1 MIPIKPTSVKYP
13 PELRQRMQNNA
24 AHLGYTFGHY
34 VRECARAIDLMVES
48 ELIQWPPM
56 VVTLKLAH
64 GRQKDLLN
72 LLTNDEQNPK
82 P

>member
-1 MIPIKPTSVKYP
+1 MKYP
-13 PELRQRMQNNA
+13 PELRQRLQSNA
-24 AHLGYTFGHY
+24 THLSCTFGHY

-48 ELIQWPPM
+48 DLIQWPPM
-56 VVTLKLAH
+56 VVTLKLAY

-72 LLTNDEQNPK
+72 LLGDGERHPK